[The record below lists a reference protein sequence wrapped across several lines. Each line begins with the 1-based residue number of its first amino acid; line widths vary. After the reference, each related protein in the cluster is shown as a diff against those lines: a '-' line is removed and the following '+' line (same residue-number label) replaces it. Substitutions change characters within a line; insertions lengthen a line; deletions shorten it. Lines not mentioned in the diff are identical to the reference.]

1 MPPALITRLLRLH
14 EGCRLHAYA
23 CPAGKLTI
31 GWGRNIDA
39 TGPGLTQDEADL
51 LLSHDIARCEVE
63 LVTTYPW
70 TVHLD
75 AVRHAVLLDLLFNLG
90 LPKFKQFRRTL
101 AAIEAGDYTGAA
113 GHLLNSQWARQV
125 GTRAQRLA
133 GMLATGTIPPE
144 LGA

>member
-1 MPPALITRLLRLH
+1 MPLALITRLLRLH

-23 CPAGKLTI
+23 CTAGQVTI
-31 GWGRNIDA
+31 GWGRNLDA

-63 LVTTYPW
+63 LLTAYPW

-90 LPKFKQFRRTL
+90 LPKLRRFTKTL
-101 AAIEAGDYTGAA
+101 AAVEAGDYASAA
-113 GHLLNSQWARQV
+113 GQLLNSRWASQV
-125 GTRAQRLA
+125 GPRARRLA
-133 GMLATGTIPPE
+133 AMLATGTVPPE